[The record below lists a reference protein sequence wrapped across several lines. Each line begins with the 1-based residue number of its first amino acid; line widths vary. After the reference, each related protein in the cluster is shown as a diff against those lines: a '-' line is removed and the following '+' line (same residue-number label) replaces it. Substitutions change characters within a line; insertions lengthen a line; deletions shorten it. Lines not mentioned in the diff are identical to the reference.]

1 MNKVAIVTDSTTA
14 IPDSIA
20 RENNLTIVPL
30 NLIWDG
36 QSYLDGIEITPLE
49 FYERLVKSETLPT
62 TSQPSVGMFA
72 QSYTRLIEQGFD
84 ILTIVI
90 SEKLSGTYQSAIQ
103 AAEDFPRNRITVLD
117 SKQGSMPLS
126 LAVLMTAQAA
136 QRGATLLECTN
147 LAKDICNRVRTLF
160 IVDTLEYLHK
170 GGRIGGAARLIG
182 TALKMKPILEIKDG
196 VIDSFDKV
204 RTSRKA
210 IERVFEVAE
219 TELGKQGTIE
229 YLGIVTANA
238 SQIGDEIL
246 TMAHQRFHIRN
257 EFVGLISPVIGAH
270 VGPGTVG
277 FVYVPAKKA

>member
-1 MNKVAIVTDSTTA
+1 MNKVAVITDSTAA

-20 RENNLTIVPL
+20 REHNLTIVPL
-30 NLIWDG
+30 NLVWNG
-36 QSYLDGIEITPLE
+36 ESYLDGIEITPVE
-49 FYERLVKSETLPT
+49 FYERLVKSDTIPT

-72 QSYTRLIEQGFD
+72 KIFKNLIDQGYD

-90 SEKLSGTYQSAIQ
+90 SSKLSGTYQSAIQ
-103 AAEDFPRNRITVLD
+103 AAADFPKNRITVID
-117 SKQGSMPLS
+117 SLQASMPLT

-147 LAKDICNRVRTLF
+147 LAKDLCQRVRILF

-182 TALKMKPILEIKDG
+182 TALKMKPILELKNG
-196 VIDSFDKV
+196 EIDSLENV
-204 RTSRKA
+204 RTFKKA
-210 IERVFEVAE
+210 TERVFQIAE

-229 YLGIVTANA
+229 YLGIATANVP
-238 SQIGDEIL
+238 QIVGEF
-246 TMAHQRFHIRN
+246 TNMAHQRFHVRN
-257 EFVGLISPVIGAH
+257 EFVGLISPVIGTH

-277 FVYVPAKKA
+277 VAYIPAKKA

>member
-49 FYERLVKSETLPT
+49 FYERLEKSETLPT

-103 AAEDFPRNRITVLD
+103 AAEFFPKNRITVLD

-136 QRGATLLECTN
+136 QREATLLECTN

>member
-20 RENNLTIVPL
+20 RNHNLTVVPL

-49 FYERLVKSETLPT
+49 FYERLVKSESMPS
-62 TSQPSVGMFA
+62 TSQPSVGMFVEA
-72 QSYTRLIEQGFD
+72 FKPLIDQGYD

-103 AAEDFPRNRITVLD
+103 AAEEFPRNRITVLD
-117 SKQGSMPLS
+117 SNQASMPLA

-147 LAKDICNRVRTLF
+147 LAKDICQRVRTLF

-196 VIDSFDKV
+196 VIESFDKV

-219 TELGKQGTIE
+219 AELGKQGTIE

-238 SQIGDEIL
+238 SQTGDEIL
-246 TMAHQRFHIRN
+246 TMAHQRFHVHN